1 MSRTFAELLD
11 QYELDTRARGLSND
25 QIDLTRFA
33 VGLFARF
40 LGTTGDTQGVTADDY
55 RRFVVD
61 LRSRRA
67 RQSSGKESDHNLSGT
82 TVNTYGRVVKT
93 FFAWLSEERL
103 IAENPLAGIPT
114 PRKPKTVPKVY
125 REKELLA
132 VSAVVTGLRDRA
144 IYELFLDSG
153 IRLKELSKIKI
164 GDIDI
169 EEGNVRVMGK
179 GGKERF
185 VYFIPPVGE
194 SIKAYVKEFRRDTT
208 KNDALFVTSTGSPAE
223 DT

>member
-1 MSRTFAELLD
+1 MSRTFTELLD
-11 QYELDTRARGLSND
+11 QYELDTRARGLSKD

-40 LGTTGDTQGVTADDY
+40 LGSTCDAQNVTADDY

-61 LRSRRA
+61 LRSRKA
-67 RQSSGKESDHNLSGT
+67 RRSSGKDSDHNLSGT

-93 FFAWLSEERL
+93 FFAWLYEERL
-103 IAENPLAGIPT
+103 ITENRLAGIPA
-114 PRKPKTVPKVY
+114 PRKPKTIPKIY
-125 REKELLA
+125 RENELLA

-153 IRLKELSKIKI
+153 IRLKELSAIKI

-169 EEGNVRVMGK
+169 EEGRVRVMGK

-185 VYFIPPVGE
+185 VFILQNLIPRP
-194 SIKAYVKEFRRDTT
+194 
-208 KNDALFVTSTGSPAE
+208 
-223 DT
+223 